1 MATDNSPPRIRLILV
16 MALGTVG
23 TLFVLKFVF
32 DSYFTFMFEGEA
44 KAKQAIPAELL
55 KLHEEEA
62 KKLTGSPIPI
72 DKAMGELASK
82 GRESSALIAPQPS
95 QDDGPLVGWAQGV
108 HAKEAAKSGGGE
120 TSKEAPKGDAAT
132 PPSTTA
138 ATVGDAGAAPQK
150 TADAHDGGH

>member
-44 KAKQAIPAELL
+44 KAKLAHSVELGQL
-55 KLHEEEA
+55 REEEN

-72 DKAMGELASK
+72 DKAMSELSSK
-82 GRESSALIAPQPS
+82 GRESSALIAPLPS

-108 HAKEAAKSGGGE
+108 RALQAKATGGEAAGQEPS
-120 TSKEAPKGDAAT
+120 KGDAST
-132 PPSTTA
+132 TTTTA
-138 ATVGDAGAAPQK
+138 AVAGDAGAPHTDPA
-150 TADAHDGGH
+150 AHDGGH